1 MSSEIKANKISP
13 ATGTAFTFGDSGD
26 TFTIP
31 SGVTLTNNGS
41 SSGFDSGLSDVKYIF
56 TSGTW
61 TKPSGVTKVRV
72 YVTGGGGS
80 GSTNT
85 SAHNSGGY
93 GGGTAIKFIDVTS
106 ISSATVT
113 IGAGGPA
120 NTVNNGT
127 GQTGGDSQ
135 WSDGTNTLIGQGGNG
150 AFQTSTAKGNASGG
164 DLNINGDASTSYVGG
179 SSFWS
184 NRSHS
189 SHTNSMRLFTTS
201 SNTPTVASLG
211 QGGMGYYG
219 SGVTGYAGGDG
230 IIVVE
235 EYK

>member
-1 MSSEIKANKISP
+1 MSKLEVREIGPISGETEVRLADG
-13 ATGTAFTFGDSGD
+13 ATAIGFGGGG
-26 TFTIP
+26 P
-31 SGVTLTNNGS
+31 SA
-41 SSGFDSGLSDVKYIF
+41 VKYIF

-61 TKPSGVTKVRV
+61 TKPNGVTKVKV

-85 SAHNSGGY
+85 GSNHNSGGN

-120 NTVNNGT
+120 NTVGSGS

-150 AFQTSTAKGNASGG
+150 NGKTSTAKGNASGG
-164 DLNINGDASTSYVGG
+164 DLNINGDAGAGYIGG

-189 SHTNSMRLFTTS
+189 SHTNSTRLFTTS

>member
-1 MSSEIKANKISP
+1 MALTKV
-13 ATGTAFTFGDSGD
+13 TGDMTSGIAD
-26 TFTIP
+26 E
-31 SGVTLTNNGS
+31 
-41 SSGFDSGLSDVKYIF
+41 SGLFDVKYIF

-80 GSTNT
+80 ASTNT
-85 SAHNSGGY
+85 GSNHNSGGF

-113 IGAGGPA
+113 IGAGAPA
-120 NTVNNGT
+120 NTVGNGT

-150 AFQTSTAKGNASGG
+150 AVQTSTAKGNASGG
-164 DLNINGDASTSYVGG
+164 DLNINGDEGSSYYGG
-179 SSFWS
+179 GSFWS
-184 NRSHS
+184 HRSLS
-189 SHTNSMRLFTTS
+189 SHTNLVRLFSTS

-211 QGGMGYYG
+211 QGGMGYYS

-230 IIVVE
+230 IIVIE

>member
-1 MSSEIKANKISP
+1 MTRTVIQSDDIA
-13 ATGTAFTFGDSGD
+13 SGA
-26 TFTIP
+26 IP
-31 SGVTLTNNGS
+31 E
-41 SSGFDSGLSDVKYIF
+41 SGLFDVKYIF

-61 TKPSGVTKVRV
+61 TKPNGVTKVRV

-80 GSTNT
+80 ASTHSST
-85 SAHNSGGY
+85 HNSGGN

-113 IGAGGPA
+113 IGAGAPA
-120 NTVNNGT
+120 NTVVNGS

-135 WSDGTNTLIGQGGNG
+135 WSDGTNTLIGQGGVGVGQVN
-150 AFQTSTAKGNASGG
+150 TAKGNASGG
-164 DLNINGDASTSYVGG
+164 DLNINGDAGTGYIGG

-189 SHTNSMRLFTTS
+189 VHTSATRLFTTS
-201 SNTPTVASLG
+201 SNTPTAASLG
-211 QGGMGYYG
+211 QGGMGYYS
-219 SGVTGYAGGDG
+219 SGVTGYAGGAG

>member
-1 MSSEIKANKISP
+1 MTRTVIQSDDIA
-13 ATGTAFTFGDSGD
+13 SGA
-26 TFTIP
+26 IP
-31 SGVTLTNNGS
+31 E
-41 SSGFDSGLSDVKYIF
+41 SGLFDVKYIF

-80 GSTNT
+80 ASTNT
-85 SAHNSGGY
+85 GSNHNSGGN

-113 IGAGGPA
+113 IGAGAPA
-120 NTVNNGT
+120 NTVGNGT

-135 WSDGTNTLIGQGGNG
+135 WSDGTNTLIGQGGSG
-150 AFQTSTAKGNASGG
+150 AGQNNTAKGNASGG
-164 DLNINGDASTSYVGG
+164 DLNINGDAGTGYIGG
-179 SSFWS
+179 ASFWS
-184 NRSHS
+184 TRSHA
-189 SHTNSMRLFTTS
+189 SHTNSVRLFTTS
-201 SNTPTVASLG
+201 SNTPTAASLG
-211 QGGMGYYG
+211 QGGMGYYS

>member
-1 MSSEIKANKISP
+1 MSTINVNAIDKE
-13 ATGTAFTFGDSGD
+13 SG
-26 TFTIP
+26 
-31 SGVTLTNNGS
+31 STLTLGGAGTTVAVHAS
-41 SSGFDSGLSDVKYIF
+41 ATTSGFDSGLFDVKYIF

-113 IGAGGPA
+113 IGAGAPA
-120 NTVNNGT
+120 NTGASGT

-179 SSFWS
+179 ASFWS